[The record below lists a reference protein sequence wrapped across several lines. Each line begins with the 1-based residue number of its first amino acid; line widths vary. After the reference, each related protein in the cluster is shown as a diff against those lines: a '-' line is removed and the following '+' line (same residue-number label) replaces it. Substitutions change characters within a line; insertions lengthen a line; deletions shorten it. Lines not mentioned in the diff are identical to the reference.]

1 MDREIT
7 QPIAIADAAGRLRR
21 DAVGWAR
28 QPIFQCGFSP
38 GVSRVE
44 RWSYWG
50 VLNREC
56 ALTVLV
62 ADLGGLFGFALV
74 SFVELRGE
82 SRPIDRL
89 YLRPRGLPGFSG
101 WLGDTTREDFVLDV
115 PRLQLAL
122 LHQGETM
129 RIESRART
137 LFGKTLAID
146 LVVDRPRAHETVNVL
161 VPWDDER
168 FHFTSKQQ
176 ALATRGTV
184 TLHNG
189 RVFSF
194 GPENQSFAC
203 LDFGR
208 GRWPRSIDWN
218 WGFASARLP
227 SGQTLGF
234 NLGGKWTDG
243 TGVTEN
249 GVVLDGKLHKL
260 SEPVDFRYDTRDFK
274 KTWRIQSRDT
284 DRVTLALTP
293 IRHRAVR
300 LPLGVIGAELH
311 QMLGRYDGTVID
323 GDGKRIVVDD
333 VVGLAESFRAYW

>member
-1 MDREIT
+1 MEHEIK
-7 QPIAIADAAGRLRR
+7 QPIAIADATGRLRR
-21 DAVGWAR
+21 DAIGWAR
-28 QPIFQCGFSP
+28 QPIFQCGLAR

-50 VLNREC
+50 ILNREC
-56 ALTVLV
+56 ALTVLI
-62 ADLGGLFGFALV
+62 ADIGGLFGFALL
-74 SFVELRGE
+74 SFVELRGDA
-82 SRPIDRL
+82 PPVDRL
-89 YLRPRGLPGFSG
+89 YLRPRGLPVS
-101 WLGDTTREDFVLDV
+101 LGDTTREDFVLDV

-122 LHQGETM
+122 VHRDETM

-137 LFGKTLAID
+137 LLGKRIAID
-146 LVVDRPRAHETVNVL
+146 LVVDRPLAHETVNVV

-176 ALATRGTV
+176 ALATRGSV
-184 TLHNG
+184 TIDG

-194 GPENQSFAC
+194 GAANQSFAC

-227 SGQTLGF
+227 SGRTLGF

-249 GVVLDGKLHKL
+249 GIVLDGKLHKL
-260 SEPVDFRYDTRDFK
+260 AEPVDFRYDTGDFLQP
-274 KTWRIQSRDT
+274 WRVRSRGT
-284 DRVTLALTP
+284 DRVALTLTP
-293 IRHRAVR
+293 LRHRAVR
-300 LPLGVIGAELH
+300 LPLGVLGAELH
-311 QMLGRYDGTVID
+311 QMLGRYDGTLVD
-323 GDGKRIVVDD
+323 GDGNRIVIDD
-333 VVGLAESFRAYW
+333 VVGLAESFRAHW